1 MLDAQTIATVK
12 ATIPLLVE
20 TGPKLTAHFYDRMFA
35 HNPEL
40 KEIFNMSNQR
50 NGDQRE
56 ALFNAIAAYASNID
70 NLPAL
75 LPAVEKIAQKHTS
88 FQIKPEQYNIV
99 GGHLL
104 ATLDEMFSPGQEV
117 LDAWGKAYGV
127 LANVFIHRESEIYRD
142 NASKNGGWEGT
153 RAFRIVKK
161 TPRSAL
167 ITSFDLEPVD
177 GQPVADYQPGQYLAI
192 WLKPQEFE
200 YQEIRQYSLTR
211 KPDGKGYRI
220 AVKRENGGQVSNW
233 LHNASQEGDIVH
245 LAAPAGDFFLA
256 VEPETPVTLISG
268 GVRIRPGLNCR
279 VVLFPGTNT
288 NHAGDVKDEDFTV
301 TDFTGLRRAD
311 NGIHAG
317 INDIVSDHNF
327 DFHFRQKIHHVL
339 RPAVQFGVAFLT
351 AKALHFR
358 HRHPGDA
365 DFGQRF
371 AHVIQFERFNNR
383 INLFH
388 GFPVLEPIP
397 LRLFY
402 LPF

>member
-56 ALFNAIAAYASNID
+56 ALFNAIAAYASNIE

-99 GGHLL
+99 GSHLL

-127 LANVFIHRESEIYRD
+127 LANVFINREAQIYSE

-153 RAFRIVKK
+153 RAFRIVEK

-167 ITSFDLEPVD
+167 ITSFEFEPVD
-177 GQPVADYQPGQYLAI
+177 GQPVADYQPGQYLGV
-192 WLKPQEFE
+192 WLKPEGFSAALPAELQQFFSFV
-200 YQEIRQYSLTR
+200 YLRSFHADGIPRLILCAKRHVTCFGAVFDHVHQHSHR
-211 KPDGKGYRI
+211 KARYLVYR
-220 AVKRENGGQVSNW
+220 
-233 LHNASQEGDIVH
+233 L
-245 LAAPAGDFFLA
+245 
-256 VEPETPVTLISG
+256 
-268 GVRIRPGLNCR
+268 
-279 VVLFPGTNT
+279 
-288 NHAGDVKDEDFTV
+288 
-301 TDFTGLRRAD
+301 
-311 NGIHAG
+311 
-317 INDIVSDHNF
+317 
-327 DFHFRQKIHHVL
+327 
-339 RPAVQFGVAFLT
+339 
-351 AKALHFR
+351 
-358 HRHPGDA
+358 
-365 DFGQRF
+365 
-371 AHVIQFERFNNR
+371 
-383 INLFH
+383 
-388 GFPVLEPIP
+388 
-397 LRLFY
+397 
-402 LPF
+402 

>member
-56 ALFNAIAAYASNID
+56 ALFNAIAAYASNIE

-99 GGHLL
+99 GAHLL
-104 ATLDEMFSPGQEV
+104 ATLDELFSPGQEV

-127 LANVFIHRESEIYRD
+127 LANVFINREAEIYQQS
-142 NASKNGGWEGT
+142 ASKTGGWEGT
-153 RAFRIVKK
+153 RAFRITRKA
-161 TPRSAL
+161 PRSAL

-192 WLKPQEFE
+192 WLKPEGFE

-211 KPDGKGYRI
+211 KPNGKSYRI

-233 LHNASQEGDIVH
+233 LHAAAQEGDIVH
-245 LAAPAGDFFLA
+245 LAAPAGDFFLDVTA
-256 VEPETPVTLISG
+256 QTPVTLISG
-268 GVRIRPGLNCR
+268 GVGQTPMLAM
-279 VVLFPGTNT
+279 LETLAKT
-288 NHAGDVKDEDFTV
+288 QHAAQVNWLHAAENGDVHAFADEVAALGATLPAFRSHVWYRTP
-301 TDFTGLRRAD
+301 TAAD
-311 NGIHAG
+311 
-317 INDIVSDHNF
+317 
-327 DFHFRQKIHHVL
+327 RQ
-339 RPAVQFGVAFLT
+339 AA
-351 AKALHFR
+351 
-358 HRHPGDA
+358 
-365 DFGQRF
+365 
-371 AHVIQFERFNNR
+371 RFNSEGLMELSGLADALR
-383 INLFH
+383 DPQMQYYLC
-388 GFPVLEPIP
+388 GPVVFMQFAAKQLVALGVSGENIHYECFGPHKV
-397 LRLFY
+397 L
-402 LPF
+402 

>member
-20 TGPKLTAHFYDRMFA
+20 TGPRLTAHFYDRMFA

-56 ALFNAIAAYASNID
+56 ALFNAIAAYASNIE

-99 GGHLL
+99 GAHLL
-104 ATLDEMFSPGQEV
+104 ATLDELFSPGQEV

-127 LANVFIHRESEIYRD
+127 LANVFINREAEIYQQ
-142 NASKNGGWEGT
+142 NASKTGGWEGT
-153 RAFRIVKK
+153 RAFRITRKA
-161 TPRSAL
+161 PRSAL

-192 WLKPQEFE
+192 WLKPEGFE

-211 KPDGKGYRI
+211 KPNGKSYRI

-233 LHNASQEGDIVH
+233 LHAAAQEGDIVH
-245 LAAPAGDFFLA
+245 LAAPAGDFFLDVTA
-256 VEPETPVTLISG
+256 QTPVTLISG
-268 GVRIRPGLNCR
+268 GVGQTPMLAMLETLAKTQHTAQVNW
-279 VVLFPGTNT
+279 F
-288 NHAGDVKDEDFTV
+288 HAAENGDVHAFADEVATLGATLPAFRSHVWYRMPTAADRQAARFNSE
-301 TDFTGLRRAD
+301 GLIELSALAD
-311 NGIHAG
+311 A
-317 INDIVSDHNF
+317 
-327 DFHFRQKIHHVL
+327 L
-339 RPAVQFGVAFLT
+339 RDPQMQYYLCGPVAFMQFA
-351 AKALHFR
+351 AKQLVALGVSGENIHYEC
-358 HRHPGDA
+358 
-365 DFGQRF
+365 FGP
-371 AHVIQFERFNNR
+371 HK
-383 INLFH
+383 
-388 GFPVLEPIP
+388 VL
-397 LRLFY
+397 
-402 LPF
+402 